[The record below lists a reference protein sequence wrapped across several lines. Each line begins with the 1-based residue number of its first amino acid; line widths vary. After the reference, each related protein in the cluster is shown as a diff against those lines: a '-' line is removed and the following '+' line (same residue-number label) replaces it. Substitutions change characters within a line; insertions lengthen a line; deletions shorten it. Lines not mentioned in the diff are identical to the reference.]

1 MYATLSA
8 EARIQER
15 MRSLEIS
22 NDFLAVLAGIPS
34 SRLSLAFRGIKSLS
48 NSDGERLLSLLEELE
63 ALVERAKPF
72 PVAFRNPAIIRDLI
86 KDRGET
92 KAEAAAQ

>member
-1 MYATLSA
+1 MYAKYSA

-34 SRLSLAFRGIKSLS
+34 SRLSLAFRAIKPLS
-48 NSDGERLLSLLEELE
+48 NSDGERLLSLLSELE
-63 ALVERAKPF
+63 ALAERAAPI
-72 PVAFRNPAIIRDLI
+72 PVAFKNPALIRDLI
-86 KDRGET
+86 KERGEQT
-92 KAEAAAQ
+92 ASIAAQ